1 MRTVRTASALAL
13 CMPQGVTLEGLAYLT
28 PTHPNPNQGVTLEGW
43 AYLMYAVQDGY
54 NYYAS
59 ALFFFVVVGS
69 GCLHPSHNPSPTPNP
84 NPSPNQAAP
93 HPDDVHWRGIAT
105 PSRRAEVL
113 RLLAWLGA
121 LSLFLLWNI
130 PVGLVQVL
138 SLCYLV
144 TTPRRC

>member
-1 MRTVRTASALAL
+1 MHRMRTVRTASALAL

-84 NPSPNQAAP
+84 NPSPNP
-93 HPDDVHWRGIAT
+93 T
-105 PSRRAEVL
+105 PNPNQVIF
-113 RLLAWLGA
+113 G
-121 LSLFLLWNI
+121 SL
-130 PVGLVQVL
+130 
-138 SLCYLV
+138 
-144 TTPRRC
+144 T